1 MTARDE
7 RGAVPPRAASD
18 GTEAPHGPAALG
30 RESFEGDV
38 NQTPRRLQ
46 WRRRLGPETQ
56 RWLEED
62 ERYFLRQ
69 ALSTP
74 CLNVMARCE
83 GVYVEDLDG
92 RRYMDFHGN
101 SVHQVGFA
109 NPAVVEAIKAQLDEL
124 SFCTRRYT
132 NRAAVGL
139 ARKLAEITPGDLGKT
154 LLCPSGAVAIGMA
167 LRLARVATG
176 RHKTLSMWDS
186 FHGGTLEGSS
196 VGGERM
202 FRRDTGP
209 LLPGTEHVPPPD
221 PYRCLWGCGGRCD
234 LRCADAIEYVLDR
247 EGDIGAVVAE
257 PVRSTPSIPHPDYW
271 RRVRAACDRHGVLL
285 VFDEIPQC
293 LGRTG
298 RMFVAEHFGVV
309 PDILVLG
316 KGLGGGILPLAA
328 IVTRP
333 ELDVMAD
340 RALGHYTHEKNPV
353 TAAAALAAIEHIE
366 REGLVERARVA
377 GERALAR
384 LRGMAGRHRLVGDVR
399 GLGLLLGVEL
409 VRDRRT
415 RQPADAEAEAVMYG
429 ALERGLSFKVTA
441 GNVLTLVP
449 PLTITD
455 EELDRALDIVDRC
468 LADVEAAGGAPG
480 AAEGT
485 GASGAARQGSRDG
498 ATGGSCVE

>member
-1 MTARDE
+1 MGLD
-7 RGAVPPRAASD
+7 
-18 GTEAPHGPAALG
+18 
-30 RESFEGDV
+30 SFEGDV
-38 NQTPRRLQ
+38 NQSPRRQ
-46 WRRRLGPETQ
+46 EWTRRLGPETR

-74 CLNVMARCE
+74 CLNVMTHCE
-83 GVYVEDLDG
+83 GVYVEDVEG

-109 NPAVVEAIKAQLDEL
+109 NPAVIGAIKAQLDQL

-132 NRAAVGL
+132 NLVAIALV
-139 ARKLAEITPGDLGKT
+139 RKLAEITPGDLGKS

-167 LRLARVATG
+167 LRLARVFTG

-186 FHGGTLEGSS
+186 FHGATLEGSS
-196 VGGERM
+196 VGGERL

-221 PYRCLWGCGGRCD
+221 PYRCLWGCEGRCD
-234 LRCADAIEYVLDR
+234 LRCARAIEYVLDR

-257 PVRSTPSIPHPDYW
+257 PIRSTPTIPHPDYW
-271 RRVRAACDRHGVLL
+271 RTVRAACDRHGALL
-285 VFDEIPQC
+285 IFDEIPQG

-298 RMFVAEHFGVV
+298 RMFVTEHFGVV

-316 KGLGGGILPLAA
+316 KGLGGGVLPLAA
-328 IVTRP
+328 IVARP

-353 TAAAALAAIEHIE
+353 TAAAALATIEYIE
-366 REGLVERARVA
+366 AEGLVERARRL

-384 LRGMAGRHRLVGDVR
+384 LQELSVRHRLIGDVR

-409 VRDRRT
+409 VRDQQT
-415 RQPADAEAEAVMYG
+415 RQPAEHEAEAVMYG
-429 ALERGLSFKVTA
+429 ALEQGLSFKVTA
-441 GNVLTLVP
+441 GNVLTLAP

-455 EELDRALDIVDRC
+455 DELDCALDILDRC
-468 LADVEAAGGAPG
+468 LAEVERA
-480 AAEGT
+480 
-485 GASGAARQGSRDG
+485 
-498 ATGGSCVE
+498 